1 VNPDCETPVTAG
13 AVAAGL
19 HGKPLLRG
27 WFHAVAALGAVAATV
42 GLLLRTQ
49 DDPIRLLSMLVFGLS
64 MIELY
69 ALSAVY
75 HIGSW
80 QGRRR
85 TVLRALDHANIFVLI
100 AGTYTPICVNVLS
113 GWLRTGVLA
122 LIWSLALAGVIGAV
136 FTLRLPRWLSTGLY
150 IVMGWVSV
158 AAAPEIARIL
168 PWEALGLLVGGGVL
182 YSVGALIYALR
193 RPDPFPRVFGYHEIF
208 HLFVI
213 AGSAAFLFAIW
224 VWVVPFPRS

>member
-1 VNPDCETPVTAG
+1 
-13 AVAAGL
+13 
-19 HGKPLLRG
+19 
-27 WFHAVAALGAVAATV
+27 
-42 GLLLRTQ
+42 
-49 DDPIRLLSMLVFGLS
+49 
-64 MIELY
+64 
-69 ALSAVY
+69 
-75 HIGSW
+75 
-80 QGRRR
+80 
-85 TVLRALDHANIFVLI
+85 
-100 AGTYTPICVNVLS
+100 
-113 GWLRTGVLA
+113 
-122 LIWSLALAGVIGAV
+122 
-136 FTLRLPRWLSTGLY
+136 
-150 IVMGWVSV
+150 MGWVSV